1 MQVENIVI
9 DGFNGCML
17 FDMYFVDY
25 FVVGVDFV
33 IFLESDV
40 FKLFFGNNDFGMW
53 LGEKLGMY
61 VDFGFVIKIYIW
73 GLVYYQ
79 REVVV

>member
-1 MQVENIVI
+1 
-9 DGFNGCML
+9 ML
-17 FDMYFVDY
+17 FNMYFVDY

-73 GLVYYQ
+73 GLVYY
-79 REVVV
+79 